1 MRAMSGEA
9 KPAAPTSAR
18 RRSLRCRLERL
29 VLGSIMTLVA
39 AALDRRLRR
48 VFARPAPG
56 KQA

>member
-1 MRAMSGEA
+1 MRTMSGEA
-9 KPAAPTSAR
+9 VPAAAQSAR
-18 RRSLRCRLERL
+18 KRSLRCRVERL
-29 VLGSIMTLVA
+29 VLGSIMALVA